1 MVHPEDSNDDS
12 SVSNAEP
19 SNVATRARRANAG
32 SFMRKLIAEEESQ
45 IKEFYGHDVW
55 AEDEDDAEF
64 GGDEIME
71 QAGDGFMSESDSE
84 DEDENAE
91 DDAGEKALR
100 KEERQAKVA
109 LKRKR
114 RDPFAQAAAIQQ
126 KKQKPD
132 QPGTTTSMPPP
143 PRPKKKSERVSW
155 LPEAHAGPVRSSS
168 RQLTVQNKQMVAQSL
183 EEKERH
189 RLDVL
194 ETMKRAEKRKEKDQP
209 KPMTQAE
216 RLAEAAR
223 VEKRNSKT
231 LSRWEESERQKAEE
245 NKARLEALKNR
256 KLDGPFVRYYSGPS
270 VWVNDKLR
278 HVGKDS
284 CKIEDLVDEP
294 EETQP
299 PPKKPELPNN
309 VPAPQ
314 VDSSTVQPP
323 SDTAKADP
331 ADHDSKEKTLDST
344 ASSKEVAV
352 EGQSKIE
359 ATKEAPQA
367 DTSSANPPHTEA
379 NQNSDSSFP
388 QNLMPA
394 GQGHNIMFAPPS
406 SFLDGIFDWASMDPA
421 SPERKKPAAHAHS
434 QSQPPPSATLSTAED
449 TSRQPHASSAPPSTN
464 PPAPGTPVPIA
475 PAPESRPVSTATAP
489 ESRPEPP
496 QTSSHSI
503 PPPPPSRKVILRAV
517 RNLLTLHNHDNLR
530 ARDRDALARAL
541 FRWPPNAP
549 IALPPRPPPGRGA
562 RNAHLPHREL
572 CCITAQPA
580 KYRDPLTGLPYADKF
595 AFRSIRRFVAGMVG
609 RGVEGRVRWSNLL
622 GAFVGPRGE
631 GGRVVAAKGV
641 PDRFWG
647 GRKKE
652 EETKD
657 GGVSKE
663 GQGEGEAKAKESSEA
678 APPAEGKPAG
688 EKEKDAKA
696 PQSAP
701 TADAVKV
708 EGAA

>member
-1 MVHPEDSNDDS
+1 MAHPDDSNDDS
-12 SVSNAEP
+12 SSSNPEP
-19 SNVATRARRANAG
+19 SNVATRARRSNAG
-32 SFMRKLIAEEESQ
+32 SFMRKLIAEEENEIQ
-45 IKEFYGHDVW
+45 EFYGSGVW
-55 AEDEDDAEF
+55 AEDEDDADF
-64 GGDEIME
+64 GGGDYQE
-71 QAGDGFMSESDSE
+71 QAGDDVMSDSDSE
-84 DEDENAE
+84 DDNENAD

-100 KEERQAKVA
+100 KEERQAKIA

-126 KKQKPD
+126 KKQKTD
-132 QPGTTTSMPPP
+132 QTETTGSMPPP

-155 LPEAHAGPVRSSS
+155 LPEAHAGPVRASS

-183 EEKERH
+183 EEKEKH
-189 RLDVL
+189 RLDIL

-209 KPMTQAE
+209 KPLTQAE

-270 VWVNDKLR
+270 IWVNDKLK

-284 CKIEDLVDEP
+284 CKIEDLLDEP
-294 EETQP
+294 EETQT
-299 PPKKPELPNN
+299 PPKKRDAPNN
-309 VPAPQ
+309 TQATPQ
-314 VDSSTVQPP
+314 VDPATVQPL
-323 SDTAKADP
+323 SDLGKPESADP
-331 ADHDSKEKTLDST
+331 ETDGKVINPQEEPAKEGIGE
-344 ASSKEVAV
+344 A
-352 EGQSKIE
+352 QSVN
-359 ATKEAPQA
+359 EAPNQTPKA
-367 DTSSANPPHTEA
+367 APPST
-379 NQNSDSSFP
+379 NDLSDSSFP
-388 QNLMPA
+388 QTLMPA

-406 SFLDGIFDWASMDPA
+406 SFLDGIFDWASMDPT
-421 SPERKKPAAHAHS
+421 SPERNRSSTHAHT
-434 QSQPPPSATLSTAED
+434 QSQPPPSTALSAAGGT
-449 TSRQPHASSAPPSTN
+449 TQQPHASSAPPVANATTPDASTSN
-464 PPAPGTPVPIA
+464 PPV
-475 PAPESRPVSTATAP
+475 PESQPIPTQNSSTP
-489 ESRPEPP
+489 
-496 QTSSHSI
+496 I
-503 PPPPPSRKVILRAV
+503 PPPPSRKVVIRAV

-541 FRWPPNAP
+541 FHWPPNTP

-631 GGRVVAAKGV
+631 GGRFVAAKGV
-641 PDRFWG
+641 PERFLG
-647 GRKKE
+647 GEKKE
-652 EETKD
+652 KSDDSVPE
-657 GGVSKE
+657 VQE
-663 GQGEGEAKAKESSEA
+663 GQGDGEAKESVE
-678 APPAEGKPAG
+678 
-688 EKEKDAKA
+688 KA
-696 PQSAP
+696 PAAEKTLDGKDGNVAPSAP
-701 TADAVKV
+701 AAGDVKV
-708 EGAA
+708 EGVA